1 MAKMITRTIETHI
14 YVFGKLNMNTMQIE
28 DSTTVEFPYKL
39 GARAVK
45 ALEKENGA
53 PCIAEST
60 STALYGMSLDT
71 FLANSEKLDNELVDS
86 GSSDEGKEN

>member
-1 MAKMITRTIETHI
+1 MAKMITRTIEIHS
-14 YVFGKLNMNTMQIE
+14 YVFGKLNMSTMLIE

-60 STALYGMSLDT
+60 STALYGMSINT
-71 FLANSEKLDNELVDS
+71 FLANAEKLDNEVVDS
-86 GSSDEGKEN
+86 EHSDGAKEN

>member
-1 MAKMITRTIETHI
+1 MAKMITRTIETHK

-28 DSTTVEFPYKL
+28 VSTIAEFPYKL

-71 FLANSEKLDNELVDS
+71 FLANAEKLDNELVDS

>member
-14 YVFGKLNMNTMQIE
+14 YVFGKLDMNTMKIK
-28 DSTTVEFPYKL
+28 DSTTAEFPYKL

-45 ALEKENGA
+45 ALERENGA
-53 PCIAEST
+53 PCIAKST

-71 FLANSEKLDNELVDS
+71 FLANAEKLDNELVDS
-86 GSSDEGKEN
+86 GSSDESKEN

>member
-1 MAKMITRTIETHI
+1 MSKMITRTIETHI
-14 YVFGKLNMNTMQIE
+14 YVFGKLNITTMQIE
-28 DSTTVEFPYKL
+28 ASTTAEFPYKL

-53 PCIAEST
+53 PCIAET
-60 STALYGMSLDT
+60 TLTALYGMSLDT
-71 FLANSEKLDNELVDS
+71 FLANAERLDNEVVDS

>member
-14 YVFGKLNMNTMQIE
+14 YVFGKLNMTTMQIE
-28 DSTTVEFPYKL
+28 DSTTAEFPYKL

-53 PCIAEST
+53 PCIAEAT

-71 FLANSEKLDNELVDS
+71 FLANAEKLDNELADS
-86 GSSDEGKEN
+86 DSFDEGNEN

>member
-14 YVFGKLNMNTMQIE
+14 YVFGNLDMNTMHIK
-28 DSTTVEFPYKL
+28 DCTTTEFPYKL

-45 ALEKENGA
+45 ALERENGA

-71 FLANSEKLDNELVDS
+71 FLANAEKLDNELVDS
-86 GSSDEGKEN
+86 GSYDEGKEN

>member
-14 YVFGKLNMNTMQIE
+14 YVFGKLNMSTMQIE

-39 GARAVK
+39 GTRAVK

-60 STALYGMSLDT
+60 STALYGMSIDT
-71 FLANSEKLDNELVDS
+71 FLANAEKLDNEPADS
-86 GSSDEGKEN
+86 EFSDEGKEN